1 MKAHHPGS
9 IADGCGAE
17 FFEFCGINLTMKSI
31 SIEHVEKTPGI
42 CGGRT
47 CIAGHRIRVADVV
60 AWHEKRG
67 YCPEEIVEMFPGL
80 TLADIHAAL
89 TYYFDYPQEIEADL
103 RTSAEWTQ
111 WLKANVPSKIPAS
124 LREKQGD

>member
-1 MKAHHPGS
+1 
-9 IADGCGAE
+9 
-17 FFEFCGINLTMKSI
+17 MKSI

-42 CGGRT
+42 CGGKA

-80 TLADIHAAL
+80 TLADVHAAL
-89 TYYFDYPQEIEADL
+89 TYYFDNPQEIEADL
-103 RTSAEWTQ
+103 RTSAEWAE
-111 WLKANVPSKIPAS
+111 WLKANVPSKIPAV
-124 LREKQGD
+124 LREKQGG